1 MSINSSTAP
10 LKKISDSASP
20 APRPRVGFVSLGC
33 PKNLV
38 DSEVMMGMLSTN
50 GAEITSHA
58 EDADI
63 IVVNTCSFIDTA
75 KQESVDT
82 ILEMVQHKTSGRA
95 KKLIVT
101 GCLVE
106 RYRDEI
112 QKNIPEIDAVL
123 GTGELADILAAAG
136 ITPSEP
142 APTPFT
148 ILTNGAHPHPSASQQ
163 LKGGMAP
170 AAGNVALPTP
180 QPASRPEGDAR
191 QRAGRFARDTWDG
204 ARAELPSY
212 LYDENTPRLLATGRY
227 SAYIKI
233 AEGCDH
239 PCAFC
244 IIPQLRGKF
253 RSRTIDSVVTE
264 AERLAAQGVR
274 EINLIGQD
282 TTCFGEDLGI
292 QDGLAALLEK
302 LAQVEDLRW
311 VRVLYAYPNK
321 ITPRLLEVLAKYPRL
336 CRYIDVP
343 LQHAAPAVLKR
354 MKRGGSAE
362 IFLKLIAKMRQTV
375 PGLTLRTSFIVG
387 FPGETEDDF
396 QQLCS
401 FVSAAQFDW
410 LGVFAYS
417 DEEGSPAFHLS
428 DKVPPR
434 EIERRRRKLMQLQK
448 RISRQRRKH
457 WIGREIEVMLE
468 GPSEETD
475 LLWEARTPAHAPEI
489 DGKVFINDFGDQQSP
504 QPGSFHRAI
513 VEEAHD
519 YDLVARLL

>member
-1 MSINSSTAP
+1 
-10 LKKISDSASP
+10 LKS
-20 APRPRVGFVSLGC
+20 G
-33 PKNLV
+33 
-38 DSEVMMGMLSTN
+38 
-50 GAEITSHA
+50 
-58 EDADI
+58 
-63 IVVNTCSFIDTA
+63 
-75 KQESVDT
+75 
-82 ILEMVQHKTSGRA
+82 QH
-95 KKLIVT
+95 
-101 GCLVE
+101 E
-106 RYRDEI
+106 
-112 QKNIPEIDAVL
+112 
-123 GTGELADILAAAG
+123 
-136 ITPSEP
+136 
-142 APTPFT
+142 
-148 ILTNGAHPHPSASQQ
+148 
-163 LKGGMAP
+163 
-170 AAGNVALPTP
+170 
-180 QPASRPEGDAR
+180 PASRAEGDAR
-191 QRAGRFARDTWDG
+191 EKAGRFARDTWDG
-204 ARAELPSY
+204 ATAALPSY
-212 LYDENTPRLLATGRY
+212 LYDENTPRLLATASY

-264 AERLAAQGVR
+264 ARRLAAQGVR

-282 TTCFGEDLGI
+282 TTCFGEDLGV
-292 QDGLAALLEK
+292 QDGLAMLLEQ
-302 LAQVEDLRW
+302 LAQIEDLRW
-311 VRVLYAYPNK
+311 VRFLYAYPNK
-321 ITPRLLEVLAKYPRL
+321 ITPRLLEVLASHPRL

-354 MKRGGSAE
+354 MKRGGSAD
-362 IFLKLIAKMRQTV
+362 IFLKLIAKMRQAV
-375 PGLTLRTSFIVG
+375 PGITVRTSFIVG

-396 QQLCS
+396 QQLCD
-401 FVSAAQFDW
+401 FVTAAQFDW

-448 RISRQRRKH
+448 RISRKLRKQ

-489 DGKVFINDFGDQQSP
+489 DGKVFINDFGDHESP
-504 QPGSFHRAI
+504 QAGSFHHAI
-513 VEEAHD
+513 VEEAHE